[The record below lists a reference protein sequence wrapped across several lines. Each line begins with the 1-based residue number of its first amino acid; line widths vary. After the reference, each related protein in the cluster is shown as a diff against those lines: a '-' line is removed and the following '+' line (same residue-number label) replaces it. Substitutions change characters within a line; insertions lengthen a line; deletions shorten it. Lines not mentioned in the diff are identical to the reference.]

1 MPRRKQ
7 KKKISDNKI
16 AALLFI
22 VTAVLGYRAG
32 HYIRTFILNS
42 EEIKRDKEREKIYDK
57 VFKYKK
63 EYPEEEGPVSLF
75 GKKKKKKMSKKMK
88 MILASLLGGGL
99 GLGAGIKVRDNLYK
113 RKYEIEKKFE
123 KLFEEEDKME
133 SEDTKMIIA
142 SFYKRKYEI
151 EKKFEKLF
159 EEEDKMESEDT
170 KMTIAS
176 LLGGSK
182 EKNKKEE
189 LKKKKVKKKISAKIK
204 EHYKKLQE
212 LKEILE
218 KILEIKRKEGIKIPE
233 YYSDSD
239 EDKYKYYIKDREYL
253 IKFLEQYGQY
263 EGLKYYNIS
272 ELNKMYKEVINDNS
286 KENIGYK
293 FGKKVKKIPASLK
306 KKCKRL
312 KIRLTLKKG
321 GKRIYKSKAMLKK
334 QCKKADKR
342 RKK

>member
-1 MPRRKQ
+1 MPRKKQ
-7 KKKISDNKI
+7 KKKMSDNKI
-16 AALLFI
+16 AALIFI

-99 GLGAGIKVRDNLYK
+99 GLGAGIKVRDNL
-113 RKYEIEKKFE
+113 
-123 KLFEEEDKME
+123 
-133 SEDTKMIIA
+133 
-142 SFYKRKYEI
+142 YKRKYEI

>member
-99 GLGAGIKVRDNLYK
+99 GLGAGIKVRDNL
-113 RKYEIEKKFE
+113 
-123 KLFEEEDKME
+123 
-133 SEDTKMIIA
+133 
-142 SFYKRKYEI
+142 YKRKYEI

>member
-1 MPRRKQ
+1 MPRKKQ

-16 AALLFI
+16 AALIFI

-32 HYIRTFILNS
+32 HYIRTFILNKL
-42 EEIKRDKEREKIYDK
+42 EIKRDKEREKIYDK

-113 RKYEIEKKFE
+113 RKYEIEKKMN
-123 KLFEEEDKME
+123 KLFEEEEME
-133 SEDTKMIIA
+133 SEDTKMI
-142 SFYKRKYEI
+142 
-151 EKKFEKLF
+151 
-159 EEEDKMESEDT
+159 
-170 KMTIAS
+170 IAS

-189 LKKKKVKKKISAKIK
+189 VKKKISAKIK
-204 EHYKKLQE
+204 EHYKKLE
-212 LKEILE
+212 KE
-218 KILEIKRKEGIKIPE
+218 RKEDIKIPE

-239 EDKYKYYIKDREYL
+239 EDEDKYKYYIKDQEYL

-272 ELNKMYKEVINDNS
+272 ELNKMYKEVINDHS
-286 KENIGYK
+286 KENRGYK

-321 GKRIYKSKAMLKK
+321 GKRVYKSKAMLKK